1 MGFFLFITG
10 NVVWIKNG
18 AHVFYWRL
26 GGPILSKSTIYY
38 YYYYYYYSIFCFFGD
53 DHPIEGSCRTFS
65 FRKIVECVTRGVMM
79 FAQEI
84 QSKCERVCLTV
95 ILGKSSGIIDPENF
109 RKKSKNDTFFFF
121 YFLIG
126 WGI

>member
-1 MGFFLFITG
+1 MGFFFVYHRECSLNQKWSSCFLLTSWRSNFIKINNLLLLLF
-10 NVVWIKNG
+10 K
-18 AHVFYWRL
+18 FL
-26 GGPILSKSTIYY
+26 
-38 YYYYYYYSIFCFFGD
+38 FFGD

-65 FRKIVECVTRGVMM
+65 FLKIVECVTRGVMM
-79 FAQEI
+79 FDQEI
-84 QSKCERVCLTV
+84 QSKRERVCLTV